1 MQNIKGGTFIGSVE
15 GNEMNEFQYM
25 TVKEVARYLRLAEIT
40 IYRLAEKKDL
50 PGYKAGRLWRFIKNE
65 IDDWLRSRR

>member
-1 MQNIKGGTFIGSVE
+1 
-15 GNEMNEFQYM
+15 MNEFQYM